1 MDLQLSLLLGPS
13 SLMVA
18 FSQSEAIVEK
28 AAPAVVAIA
37 VAAVLVAGVT
47 H

>member
-1 MDLQLSLLLGPS
+1 MVPLPLLLGPS

-28 AAPAVVAIA
+28 AVPAVVA
-37 VAAVLVAGVT
+37 VAAVVVVGVT